1 MAESECRV
9 DEVTWGSESSE
20 LDCSLDLFFEEEEG
34 PAIPEGRSDNH
45 LPVRAYRYEPYL
57 ALDADAIPPTPAS
70 PPGDE
75 AVTVQCQRPTSKHR
89 LVNLYYTSYRNE
101 SFAGCNEPVKS
112 VDCY

>member
-1 MAESECRV
+1 M
-9 DEVTWGSESSE
+9 TT
-20 LDCSLDLFFEEEEG
+20 
-34 PAIPEGRSDNH
+34 I
-45 LPVRAYRYEPYL
+45 YRYERIDYEPYL

-75 AVTVQCQRPTSKHR
+75 AVTVIDRLHPSKHR

-101 SFAGCNEPVKS
+101 YFTGYNEPVKS

>member
-9 DEVTWGSESSE
+9 DEVTGGSESSE
-20 LDCSLDLFFEEEEG
+20 LDYSLDLFFEEEEG
-34 PAIPEGRSDNH
+34 PAIPEGPSDNN

-75 AVTVQCQRPTSKHR
+75 TVTVSDR
-89 LVNLYYTSYRNE
+89 LQNT
-101 SFAGCNEPVKS
+101 
-112 VDCY
+112 DW

>member
-9 DEVTWGSESSE
+9 DEVTGGSESSE
-20 LDCSLDLFFEEEEG
+20 FDYSLDLFFEEEEG
-34 PAIPEGRSDNH
+34 PAIPEGPSDNH

-57 ALDADAIPPTPAS
+57 ALDADAIPPDSS

-75 AVTVQCQRPTSKHR
+75 AVTVSDRPTSKHR

-101 SFAGCNEPVKS
+101 SFTGYNEPVKS

>member
-75 AVTVQCQRPTSKHR
+75 AVTVQSVSATDFKTPTGKSI
-89 LVNLYYTSYRNE
+89 LYLI
-101 SFAGCNEPVKS
+101 P
-112 VDCY
+112 

>member
-1 MAESECRV
+1 MGGNRPYLTVSV
-9 DEVTWGSESSE
+9 
-20 LDCSLDLFFEEEEG
+20 
-34 PAIPEGRSDNH
+34 PAITLTCPITTMVFEH
-45 LPVRAYRYEPYL
+45 
-57 ALDADAIPPTPAS
+57 PTPAS

-101 SFAGCNEPVKS
+101 SFAGYNEPVKS

>member
-9 DEVTWGSESSE
+9 DEVTGGSESSE
-20 LDCSLDLFFEEEEG
+20 LDYSLDLFFEEEEG
-34 PAIPEGRSDNH
+34 PAIPEGPSDNN

-70 PPGDE
+70 PPGDDRS
-75 AVTVQCQRPTSKHR
+75 CYCHRPTSKHQ

-101 SFAGCNEPVKS
+101 SFTGYNEPVKS